1 MSFAPV
7 CLSFAVMSSI
17 CILLAVLVWA
27 ATVATHEMVKDHVA
41 ELSLSISVCL
51 PAYLHAC
58 LPVSLSVCMSVCLS
72 VCLSVW
78 ACVCECALCERV
90 SGVAADAAAVTCTQ
104 TQSFWTGEAAKQPYA
119 LLGTN
124 AVAL

>member
-1 MSFAPV
+1 
-7 CLSFAVMSSI
+7 MSSI

-72 VCLSVW
+72 VCLSGHAYASARCVSVCQVLLLMLQLSPAHRHSPSGQERQQSNLTPCW
-78 ACVCECALCERV
+78 APM
-90 SGVAADAAAVTCTQ
+90 Q
-104 TQSFWTGEAAKQPYA
+104 
-119 LLGTN
+119 LLYR
-124 AVAL
+124 